1 MRVFWSVVLAGG
13 LFLVG
18 LDAYEGRRGE
28 GRTGEGREGRSAERI
43 AEGHSTVICEDGT
56 GMPPSRPR

>member
-18 LDAYEGRRGE
+18 LDAYESRRGD
-28 GRTGEGREGRSAERI
+28 RDADRQPTAM
-43 AEGHSTVICEDGT
+43 CEDGT
-56 GMPPSRPR
+56 PMPNSPPPPPPR

>member
-28 GRTGEGREGRSAERI
+28 GRTGEGRGEARTSA
-43 AEGHSTVICEDGT
+43 SQPTVICEDGT
-56 GMPPSRPR
+56 GIPPNRPR

>member
-18 LDAYEGRRGE
+18 LDAYESRRGE
-28 GRTGEGREGRSAERI
+28 GRTGESRGVERTM
-43 AEGHSTVICEDGT
+43 AGHTTVICEDGT
-56 GMPPSRPR
+56 PAPPTRPR